1 MKFNY
6 RNRSSRFSRP
16 RPRNNRPS
24 SVIDLRKYVSQATT
38 ETKDTAPA
46 TPITHTFADFGFAP
60 IINQN
65 IIRKGFTVPT
75 PIQDQAIPHAMA
87 GKDLLGLANTGT
99 GKTAVFALPIA
110 HKIITSHF
118 QEKALIIA
126 PTRELAL
133 QIHKEIQLFTQGAG
147 LFSVLIIGGTGMFQ
161 QISAL
166 RRRHSIVI
174 GTPGRLKDLIQQ
186 RHLQLGGFK
195 TIVLDEVDRMLD
207 MGFIP
212 DVRFLMDQI
221 SKERQTMFFS
231 ATMTPQIEAL
241 AHTFLKDPV
250 SISVVKRETAA
261 NIRQEMIRA
270 FTPEEKMLRLQEILS
285 APEMFK
291 AIIFTRTKH
300 GADRLTRKLVQE
312 KFLADAI
319 HGDKPQ
325 RKREQVIRRLK
336 EGSIN
341 VLVATD
347 VAARGLDIADISHV
361 INFDEP
367 ATYEDYIHRIGRTGR
382 ADKKGTAYTFVS
394 RF

>member
-6 RNRSSRFSRP
+6 RNRSRFSRP
-16 RPRNNRPS
+16 RPRNNRASS
-24 SVIDLRKYVSQATT
+24 SVIDLRKYVSQPVQVTT
-38 ETKDTAPA
+38 QEPA

-65 IIRKGFTVPT
+65 IQRKGFTVPT

-87 GKDLLGLANTGT
+87 GKDVLGLANTGT
-99 GKTAVFALPIA
+99 GKTAAFALPIA
-110 HKIITSHF
+110 HKIILSRF

-147 LFSVLIIGGTGMFQ
+147 LFSVLIIGGTGMHP

-186 RHLQLGGFK
+186 KHLQLGGFK

-231 ATMTPQIEAL
+231 ATMTPQIETL

-270 FTPEEKMLRLQEILS
+270 FTPEEKLLRLTEILS
-285 APEMFK
+285 APEINK

-300 GADRLTRKLVQE
+300 GADRLARKLHQQQ
-312 KFLADAI
+312 FRADAI

-336 EGSIN
+336 DATIN
-341 VLVATD
+341 ILVATD
-347 VAARGLDIADISHV
+347 VAARGLDIQDITHV

-382 ADKKGTAYTFVS
+382 ADKTGTAYTFVS